1 MVLNDK
7 MLTVEDCNSVIRH
20 FGRGFCDYYEL
31 DTRDLS
37 SPDFWFAYDFIDI
50 YRTEDIIQFSINNS
64 LWTLGYYVSDANIND
79 FDVDVTDDRIT
90 ITGSG
95 LEWCVLVLELSPE
108 FKYDDYTLL
117 EFKPEYLPCIRPWYE
132 SVPLVM
138 GFIDNNGDGVSGLTV
153 EDLISGET
161 LTTDSD
167 GLIAV
172 TSPIDK
178 HGEFDYGLECV
189 NGGETVDYN
198 FPFIRIKSE
207 LPVRLVNDIVYR
219 DKKNLLTFEFLF
231 DDNYNITPSMLF
243 NNNDLV
249 LIVDN
254 VEYEIHSFDGNQFS
268 FNVPIGSRNE
278 LTMKLKIG
286 GNDYLKNYDIL
297 FNVDC
302 EYISFD
308 NAADLKVE
316 LESESPASVVVYDG
330 TELDTLININQDVL
344 VRFTGVVY
352 SEVDAVFKV
361 SSNAVLSLEN
371 CNFTGKTLVLLDE
384 GNVNCYTCI
393 IQQSS
398 DTIIKGIGNVVLR
411 DCSFIDNL
419 SCVQVTGEVDV
430 KDTLFDLSDV
440 SYYDSSSPAFI
451 TVYGELSVDFCQF
464 NVDLQELSVLGLG
477 YVLMLIGKDSTVNGI
492 GANELMQNDVF
503 PVKKNVSS
511 VDVTGA
517 GYHIYGKNN
526 KCMIWTV
533 ENTNTVYSN
542 QLNVVRDD

>member
-1 MVLNDK
+1 MGVNPK
-7 MLTVEDCNSVIRH
+7 MLTVEDANSIISH

-31 DTRDLS
+31 DTQDLT

-108 FKYDDYTLL
+108 FKYDDYVVLD
-117 EFKPEYLPCIRPWYE
+117 FKPEFLPVIRPFYE
-132 SVPLVM
+132 DIPLVM
-138 GFIDNNGDGVSGLTV
+138 GFIDNSGVGVSGLTV

-167 GLIAV
+167 GLVAV
-172 TSPIDK
+172 TSDINK

-198 FPFIRIKSE
+198 FPFIRVKSE

-219 DKKNLLTFEFLF
+219 DKRNQLTFEFLY
-231 DDNYNITPSMLF
+231 DNVYDITSSMLF

-254 VEYEIHSFDGNQFS
+254 VEYAVDNIEDNMFT
-268 FNVPIGSRNE
+268 FNIPVGSRNE

-286 GNDYLKNYDIL
+286 GNDYLSNYDIT

-308 NAADLKVE
+308 NTADLKAE
-316 LESESPASVVVYDG
+316 LESESSASVVVYNG
-330 TELDTLININQDVL
+330 TELDALININKDVL
-344 VRFTGVVY
+344 VRFTDVVY

-371 CNFTGKTLVLLDE
+371 CNFTGKTLVLLDN

-393 IQQSS
+393 IQQSR
-398 DTIIKGIGNVVLR
+398 DTIITGTGNVLLR

-419 SCVQVTGEVDV
+419 SCVNVTGELDV
-430 KDTLFDLSDV
+430 RDTLFDLSDL
-440 SYYDSSSPAFI
+440 SYYDSRSPAFI
-451 TVYGELSVDFCQF
+451 TVYGELNVDFCQF
-464 NVDLQELSVLGLG
+464 NIDLAELSVLGLG
-477 YVLMLIGKDSTVNGI
+477 YVLMLIGKDSFVNGI
-492 GANELMQNDVF
+492 GANELLQNDVF
-503 PVKKNVSS
+503 PVRKNVSS
-511 VDVTGA
+511 VDVSGA
-517 GYHIYGKNN
+517 GYHIYGKSN
-526 KCMIWTV
+526 KCMVWTV
-533 ENTNTVYSN
+533 ENTNTVFSN
-542 QLNVVRDD
+542 QLNVEQED

>member
-1 MVLNDK
+1 MGVNPK
-7 MLTVEDCNSVIRH
+7 MLTVEDANSIISH

-31 DTRDLS
+31 DTRDLT

-64 LWTLGYYVSDANIND
+64 LWTLGYYISDANIND

-108 FKYDDYTLL
+108 FKYDDYVVLD
-117 EFKPEYLPCIRPWYE
+117 FKPEFLPVIRPFYE
-132 SVPLVM
+132 DIHLVM
-138 GFIDNNGDGVSGLTV
+138 GFIDNSGVGVSGLTV

-167 GLIAV
+167 GLVAV
-172 TSPIDK
+172 TSVIDK
-178 HGEFDYGLECV
+178 HGEFDYQLETV
-189 NGGETVDYN
+189 NGGETVTYN
-198 FPFIRIKSE
+198 FPFIRVKTE
-207 LPVRLVNDIVYR
+207 LPIRLVNETVYR
-219 DKKNLLTFEFLF
+219 DKRNQLTFEFLY
-231 DDNYNITPSMLF
+231 DNVYDITRSMLF

-254 VEYEIHSFDGNQFS
+254 VEYAVDNIEDNMFT
-268 FNVPIGSRNE
+268 FNIPVGSRNE

-286 GNDYLKNYDIL
+286 GNDYISNYDIT

-308 NAADLKVE
+308 NTADLKAE
-316 LESESPASVVVYDG
+316 LESESSASVVVYNG
-330 TELDTLININQDVL
+330 TELDALININKDVL
-344 VRFTGVVY
+344 VRFTDVVY

-371 CNFTGKTLVLLDE
+371 CNFTGKTLVLLDN

-393 IQQSS
+393 IQQSR
-398 DTIIKGIGNVVLR
+398 DTIITGTGNVLLR

-419 SCVQVTGEVDV
+419 SCVNVTGELDV
-430 KDTLFDLSDV
+430 RDTLFDLSDL
-440 SYYDSSSPAFI
+440 SYYDSRSPAFI
-451 TVYGELSVDFCQF
+451 TVYGELNVDFCQF
-464 NVDLQELSVLGLG
+464 NIDLAELSVLGLG
-477 YVLMLIGKDSTVNGI
+477 YVLMLIGKDSFVNGI
-492 GANELMQNDVF
+492 GANELLQNDVF
-503 PVKKNVSS
+503 PVRKNVSS
-511 VDVTGA
+511 VDVSGA
-517 GYHIYGKNN
+517 GYHIYGKSN
-526 KCMIWTV
+526 KCMVWTV
-533 ENTNTVYSN
+533 ENTNTVFSN
-542 QLNVVRDD
+542 QLNVEQED

>member
-1 MVLNDK
+1 MVFNKRL
-7 MLTVEDCNSVIRH
+7 LTCEDANSVISH
-20 FGRGFCDYYEL
+20 FGRGFVDYYEL

-64 LWTLGYYVSDANIND
+64 LWTLGYYVQSANIND

-108 FKYDDYTLL
+108 FKYDDYVVLD
-117 EFKPEYLPCIRPWYE
+117 FKPEFLPVIRPFYE
-132 SVPLVM
+132 DIPLVM
-138 GFIDNNGDGVSGLTV
+138 GFIDNSGVGVSGLTV

-167 GLIAV
+167 GLVAV
-172 TSPIDK
+172 TSTIDK

-198 FPFIRIKSE
+198 FPFIRVKSE

-219 DKKNLLTFEFLF
+219 DKRNQLTFEFLY
-231 DDNYNITPSMLF
+231 DNVYDITSSMLF

-254 VEYEIHSFDGNQFS
+254 VEYAVDNIEDNMFT
-268 FNVPIGSRNE
+268 FNIPVGSRNE

-286 GNDYLKNYDIL
+286 GNDYLSNYDIT

-308 NAADLKVE
+308 NTADLKAE
-316 LESESPASVVVYDG
+316 LESESSASVVVYNG
-330 TELDTLININQDVL
+330 TELDALININKDVL
-344 VRFTGVVY
+344 VRFTDVVY

-371 CNFTGKTLVLLDE
+371 CNFTGKTLVLLDN

-393 IQQSS
+393 IQQSR
-398 DTIIKGIGNVVLR
+398 DTIITGTGNVLLR

-419 SCVQVTGEVDV
+419 SCVNVTGELDV
-430 KDTLFDLSDV
+430 RDTLFDLSDL
-440 SYYDSSSPAFI
+440 SYYDSRSPAFI
-451 TVYGELSVDFCQF
+451 TVYGELNVDFCQF
-464 NVDLQELSVLGLG
+464 NIDLAELSVLGLG
-477 YVLMLIGKDSTVNGI
+477 YVLMLIGKDSFVNGI
-492 GANELMQNDVF
+492 GAKELLQNDVF
-503 PVKKNVSS
+503 PVRKNVSS
-511 VDVTGA
+511 VDVSGA
-517 GYHIYGKNN
+517 GYHIYGKSN
-526 KCMIWTV
+526 KCMVWTV
-533 ENTNTVYSN
+533 ENTNTVFSN
-542 QLNVVRDD
+542 QLNVEQED